1 MVTVKKD
8 TIQTKKFENKMVKA
22 IKEVKRMDI
31 PQKEKDDI
39 LEILRGIHNGCME
52 WAVPEE
58 EFRILEELKC

>member
-1 MVTVKKD
+1 
-8 TIQTKKFENKMVKA
+8 MVKA